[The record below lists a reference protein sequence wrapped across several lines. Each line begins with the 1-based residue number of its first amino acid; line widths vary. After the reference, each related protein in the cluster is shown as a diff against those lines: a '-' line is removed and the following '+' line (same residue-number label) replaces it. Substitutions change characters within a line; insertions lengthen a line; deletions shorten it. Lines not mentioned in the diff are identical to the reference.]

1 MHQEVLV
8 LSASPRERHK
18 HSQEFINLMAQLQF
32 GAAGGEQMFA
42 NQVGER
48 RTAPTLL
55 ILVCPAAKAKLQ
67 GYGTGGDSPDI
78 QSVE

>member
-1 MHQEVLV
+1 
-8 LSASPRERHK
+8 
-18 HSQEFINLMAQLQF
+18 MAQLQF

-42 NQVGER
+42 NQLGER